1 MALATWLAHAG
12 AGAIVSA
19 VVLSKRSLVS
29 KRRVGQ
35 VRAGSPLGDGIRVST
50 P

>member
-1 MALATWLAHAG
+1 MPLATWLAHAG
-12 AGAIVSA
+12 TGAIVSA

-29 KRRVGQ
+29 KRRAGKA
-35 VRAGSPLGDGIRVST
+35 RSGSPLGAGIRVST